1 MDRKSILVLIVT
13 FLLLMAWYPLM
24 NRLYPPKPVPP
35 RTNQVVQIT
44 NTSLEPGSP
53 TTPTSNLPPVVPPRL
68 SASNAAWTVPSTP
81 EEIVHLENDW
91 VRYAFSSH
99 GGGLK
104 LIELKK
110 YPETVGRKKKGVSNN
125 QHVATLN
132 TKAPVPVMTLLG
144 EEALQGDH
152 LYRLSQTANGIRAEK
167 RMPNGLRIIKDFV
180 LSSNY
185 LFQAVVRLEN
195 QSSNALVIG
204 PQEHVVGTATPVNP
218 YDNAMM
224 MGLYWYDGRR
234 STHIDQ
240 SWFANR
246 TLGCFPGVPRTEFLA
261 GDGNSNVMWTAVH
274 NQFFTV
280 AAVPGQGAPRVVA
293 RQVDLPAPEAEE
305 LKLDSKLV
313 AKPFGYQ
320 TALIYPGAELAAG
333 QAVERS
339 YTFFAGPREYNTLAR
354 LGADMGN
361 NLDLVMDFGG
371 FFGFFAKILLLSMNG
386 LHAMHLSYGW
396 SIIAITVIIKLLFWP
411 LTNASTRSMKRMAAL
426 QPQMKALQE
435 KYKDDPK
442 KMNAKLMEFM
452 KEHRVSPM
460 SGCFPIV
467 LQIPVFFGFYKMLQS
482 AIELRGASFLW
493 ARDLSQ
499 PDTIWTLPGLE
510 FPINPLPLLMG
521 ATMLWQSHLTPPS
534 PGMDPMQQKI
544 MKYMPLMFIVFLYNF
559 SAGLSLY
566 WTVQNLL
573 SIAQM
578 KLTKNVTEAAGAPA
592 SVVPAPRGFM
602 PNKKRK

>member
-1 MDRKSILVLIVT
+1 MDRKSILVLVVT

-35 RTNQVVQIT
+35 RTNQVT
-44 NTSLEPGSP
+44 LADRASLEPNQRTAQ
-53 TTPTSNLPPVVPPRL
+53 TTNVAPVAPPQL
-68 SASNAAWTVPSTP
+68 SASTHPWTVPSAP
-81 EEIVHLENDW
+81 EDILSWENDM
-91 VRYAFSSH
+91 VRYTFSSH

-104 LIELKK
+104 HLELKK
-110 YPETVGRKKKGVSNN
+110 YPETVGRKKKGITNG

-132 TKAPVPVMTLLG
+132 TKAPVPVLALFG
-144 EEALQGDH
+144 DESLQGDH
-152 LYRLSQTANGIRAEK
+152 LYRLSRLTNGVRAEK
-167 RMPNGLRIIKDFV
+167 QMANGLSIIKEFI
-180 LSSNY
+180 LSTNY
-185 LFQAVVRLEN
+185 LFRAVVRLEN
-195 QSSNALVIG
+195 QSSNVLNLAA
-204 PQEHVVGTATPVNP
+204 QEHVVGTATPVSP
-218 YDNAMM
+218 YDDAMM

-234 STHIDQ
+234 SSHVDQ

-261 GDGNSNVMWTAVH
+261 GDGISNIVWTAVH

-280 AAVPGQGAPRVVA
+280 VSIPGQGAPRVVA
-293 RQVDLPAPEAEE
+293 RQVNLPAPPADE
-305 LKLDSKLV
+305 LKLDTKLV

-320 TALIYPGAELAAG
+320 TAMVYPEMSLAAG
-333 QAVERS
+333 QTVERN
-339 YTFFAGPREYNTLAR
+339 YTLYAGPREYNTLAR

-371 FFGFFAKILLLSMNG
+371 FFGFFAKLLLLSMNG

-396 SIIAITVIIKLLFWP
+396 SIIAITIIIKLLFWP
-411 LTNASTRSMKRMAAL
+411 LTTASTRSMKRMAAL
-426 QPQMKALQE
+426 QPQMKLLQE

-460 SGCFPIV
+460 SGCIPIV

-482 AIELRGASFLW
+482 AIELRGAGFLW

-578 KLTKNVTEAAGAPA
+578 KLTKNVTEVTGGPA
-592 SVVPAPRGFM
+592 SMTPAPRGFM